1 MVVDSQYERDKCVL
15 LRTNLASSVLVVCC
29 DDHSMWMMIQTEW
42 RGGES
47 GGSAA
52 GPHQDV

>member
-15 LRTNLASSVLVVCC
+15 LRTNLASSVLVICC